1 MEQGVALMSEFCFLP
16 LLLGTHLQAKN
27 LRLPRFWVVH
37 SMTLIFF
44 NHMGSS
50 VILNDFLK
58 GLDSI
63 SLIASVFSGQLRSL
77 LQFGVS
83 LGCCPEQTI
92 EELWDFF
99 LFFLLLSYKFYEFQ
113 IDVCWVYT
121 FFKINLIKDGRR
133 NSLCCH
139 VVFAYRAA
147 LSSSTASS
155 SSSRLPSAWDTSKVC
170 QLSQHSAFPTYWR
183 HLW

>member
-1 MEQGVALMSEFCFLP
+1 
-16 LLLGTHLQAKN
+16 
-27 LRLPRFWVVH
+27 
-37 SMTLIFF
+37 
-44 NHMGSS
+44 MGFS

-99 LFFLLLSYKFYEFQ
+99 LAVTRTGVVPSPKSATGWELGTGIESYNGLGWKE
-113 IDVCWVYT
+113 
-121 FFKINLIKDGRR
+121 
-133 NSLCCH
+133 S
-139 VVFAYRAA
+139 
-147 LSSSTASS
+147 
-155 SSSRLPSAWDTSKVC
+155 
-170 QLSQHSAFPTYWR
+170 
-183 HLW
+183 

>member
-1 MEQGVALMSEFCFLP
+1 
-16 LLLGTHLQAKN
+16 
-27 LRLPRFWVVH
+27 
-37 SMTLIFF
+37 
-44 NHMGSS
+44 MGFS

-99 LFFLLLSYKFYEFQ
+99 LFFFFSFFLFFSPINFMNFRLMFVEFIHFFLYKSY
-113 IDVCWVYT
+113 
-121 FFKINLIKDGRR
+121 
-133 NSLCCH
+133 
-139 VVFAYRAA
+139 
-147 LSSSTASS
+147 
-155 SSSRLPSAWDTSKVC
+155 
-170 QLSQHSAFPTYWR
+170 
-183 HLW
+183 